1 MKRNATSGFTLL
13 EILVAFGLLTV
24 LVLALSML
32 FRQGTAAFKKGY
44 DTTQVYQSA
53 RIALDRMVREL
64 SSAYAGSEDSQMVYN
79 FVGKESGVQTGT
91 AGPEVYFMAPVKN
104 SGDSDLVEI
113 GYWLKTA
120 DNSLMR
126 YIYTADKTDLS
137 SFGSFTKGTS
147 DLLASNVV
155 SLVIE
160 YYDGANWSNNWTS
173 TYAAGLPRAVRITIK
188 TASDAMIRKY
198 AGNHTELLN
207 NAKTFVGIAKMR
219 NRARAVDN
227 KYIDQNTAPEYP

>member
-1 MKRNATSGFTLL
+1 MKRNSSSGFTLL
-13 EILVAFGLLTV
+13 EILVAFGLLTI

-32 FRQGTAAFKKGY
+32 FRQGTMAFKRGY

-64 SSAYAGSEDSQMVYN
+64 SSAYAGSQDATMVYN
-79 FVGKESGVQTGT
+79 FIGKETGTQTGT
-91 AGPEVYFMAPVKN
+91 AGPEVYCMAPIKN
-104 SGDSDLVEI
+104 TGDSDLVEV
-113 GYWLKTA
+113 GFWLKSA

-126 YIYTADKTDLS
+126 YTYTANKADMS
-137 SFGSFTKGTS
+137 AFGQYTGGTS

-155 SLVIE
+155 SLAIE

-173 TYAAGLPRAVRITIK
+173 TYAAGLPRAVKITLK
-188 TASDAMIRKY
+188 TASDEMIRKY
-198 AGNHTELLN
+198 ANNQTELLN

-227 KYIDQNTAPEYP
+227 KNIDLNTAPEYP